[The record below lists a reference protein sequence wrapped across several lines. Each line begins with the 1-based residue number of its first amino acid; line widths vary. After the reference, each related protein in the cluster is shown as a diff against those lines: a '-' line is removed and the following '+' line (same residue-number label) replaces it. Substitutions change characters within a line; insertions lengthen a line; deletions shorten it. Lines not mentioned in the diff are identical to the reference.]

1 MSVLVV
7 GLSHKSAPVA
17 TLERAVVGGDDL
29 TKLLRDVSQ
38 AGSVAGAFVVSTC
51 NRVEVYAEV
60 DKFHGGVASISELL
74 ARHSGLPLSEL
85 TPHLYVHY
93 EDRAVQHLLA
103 VTCGLESMVIGESQ
117 ILGQVR
123 QSLGFAREQGT
134 LSRILGDLGALA
146 LRTAKR
152 AHTETGIDR
161 AGANVVGV
169 GIRLAAAHLTTP
181 AGPPSA
187 GPPSAG
193 LAGAVAPSAGLAGTV
208 AASAGSAGAS
218 SAADSANL
226 LRGRSVL
233 VVGAGSL
240 SSLAVTT
247 AARMGAVR
255 IVVANR
261 TPDRARRLAA
271 AVSGT
276 TADLEDLTSALA
288 DADLVIS
295 CTGAAGLVISAD
307 EIARALLLRSAPARD
322 RDTAKSAGRPL
333 VLLDLALPRD
343 VEEAAGR
350 LAGVSLISLATLGK
364 AADSGLGGQITHRDD
379 VAAVRAIVAEEFEAR
394 VSAEHAARVAPT
406 VVALRAK
413 AAEVVDAEL
422 ARLAGRLNTVDA
434 RTHSEV
440 ARAMRRVVD
449 KLLHSP
455 TVRVKELAGSPG
467 GDSYEDALRVLFD
480 LDPAAIE
487 AVTRADVGLV
497 RPAGQDGPS
506 DVGLV
511 RPARQDGPSDVGL
524 VRSAGRDGP
533 AADSPDGAGAGR

>member
-1 MSVLVV
+1 
-7 GLSHKSAPVA
+7 
-17 TLERAVVGGDDL
+17 
-29 TKLLRDVSQ
+29 
-38 AGSVAGAFVVSTC
+38 
-51 NRVEVYAEV
+51 
-60 DKFHGGVASISELL
+60 
-74 ARHSGLPLSEL
+74 
-85 TPHLYVHY
+85 
-93 EDRAVQHLLA
+93 
-103 VTCGLESMVIGESQ
+103 
-117 ILGQVR
+117 
-123 QSLGFAREQGT
+123 
-134 LSRILGDLGALA
+134 
-146 LRTAKR
+146 
-152 AHTETGIDR
+152 
-161 AGANVVGV
+161 
-169 GIRLAAAHLTTP
+169 
-181 AGPPSA
+181 
-187 GPPSAG
+187 
-193 LAGAVAPSAGLAGTV
+193 
-208 AASAGSAGAS
+208 
-218 SAADSANL
+218 
-226 LRGRSVL
+226 VL

-276 TADLEDLTSALA
+276 TANLEDLTSALA

-307 EIARALLLRSAPARD
+307 EIARALLLRAAPARDRD

-350 LAGVSLISLATLGK
+350 LPGVSLISLATLGE

-511 RPARQDGPSDVGL
+511 RPARQDGPSDAGL

>member
-187 GPPSAG
+187 GAPSAGLASAG
-193 LAGAVAPSAGLAGTV
+193 LAGAVAASAGLAGV
-208 AASAGSAGAS
+208 G

-307 EIARALLLRSAPARD
+307 EIARALLLRAAPARDRD

-350 LAGVSLISLATLGK
+350 LPGVSLISLATLGE

-511 RPARQDGPSDVGL
+511 RPARQDGPSDAGL